1 MDTQTLAE
9 LVRQKRECL
18 VQLAG
23 LVRRQQ
29 SLIEAEEMAHL
40 LDLLAAKQRLVA
52 ELEGI
57 ERKLKPFRKQK
68 AEERRWTSDQQ
79 RARCAED
86 LGACQR
92 LLDEILDK
100 ETRSEAELSRRRD
113 QTHERLEGTHR
124 AHDARQAYT
133 FPTGEDLN
141 QVDFSS

>member
-1 MDTQTLAE
+1 MDTQILAE
-9 LVRQKRECL
+9 LVQQKRECL
-18 VQLAG
+18 VQLAE

-57 ERKLKPFRKQK
+57 ERKLHPFRKQK
-68 AEERRWTSDQQ
+68 AEERRWASDRQ
-79 RARCAED
+79 RAGCAQD
-86 LGACQR
+86 LEAIKR
-92 LLDEILDK
+92 LLDEILDR

-113 QTHERLEGTHR
+113 QAQERLEGTHR
-124 AHDARQAYT
+124 AHDARQAYLA
-133 FPTGEDLN
+133 GDDLN